1 MITSAIKGS
10 VELLKVL
17 KESLSQ
23 VYETREAENISVIV
37 IEYFFEMSKTQ
48 ILMDAPF
55 TQLDEELLNNLN
67 ECVTRLL
74 KHEPVQHILGET
86 EFFGL
91 PFYVN
96 KNVLIPRPETEELV
110 DWILAD
116 NKEIES
122 FRLLDLGSGSG
133 CIPIAI
139 KKEKKKAEIV
149 AIELSHDALT
159 VAKDNADLNQVKIY
173 WIQDNIL
180 DFGYKMDKKF
190 DIIVS
195 NPPYITLPEKK
206 VMEKNV
212 LDYDPKIALFVE
224 DEDPL
229 LFYKHIAEYANLHL
243 RSKGSLYFEINENFG
258 KEMISMLE
266 DKGFKEIEL
275 RQDLNGKDRMIKA
288 LKG

>member
-17 KESLSQ
+17 KQALSP
-23 VYETREAENISVIV
+23 VYDTREAESISVLV

-55 TQLDEELLNNLN
+55 VELEDELLDNLN

-74 KHEPVQHILGET
+74 KSEPIQHILGET
-86 EFFGL
+86 EFYGL

-96 KNVLIPRPETEELV
+96 PDVLIPRSETEELV
-110 DWILAD
+110 DWILKD
-116 NKEIES
+116 NEGIENL
-122 FRLLDLGSGSG
+122 RLLDLGTGSG

-139 KKEKKKAEIV
+139 KKAKKNADIG
-149 AIELSHDALT
+149 AIELSHNALD
-159 VAKDNADLNQVKIY
+159 VAKDNADLNEVKIY

-180 DFGYKMDKKF
+180 DFGYNVDKAF
-190 DIIVS
+190 DVMVS
-195 NPPYITLPEKK
+195 NPPYITLSEKGE
-206 VMEKNV
+206 MNKNV
-212 LDYDPKIALFVE
+212 LDFDPDLALFVNNK
-224 DEDPL
+224 DPL
-229 LFYKHIAEYANLHL
+229 LFYKCIADYANLYL
-243 RSKGSLYFEINENFG
+243 KDEGSLYFEINENFG
-258 KEMISMLE
+258 KEMVAMLE
-266 DKGFKEIEL
+266 EKNFKEIIL